1 MEQTPSISVVTIA
14 YQHEKY
20 IAEAIQSILDQTLTD
35 FELIVVND
43 GSTDRTDEIIRSF
56 QDDRIIYIYQENQ
69 GPSAAANTG
78 ILASSAKYIA
88 LMSGDDVS
96 YPQRLAV
103 EYQHLHDS
111 GNRVVFSWVDFIDD
125 DSQPFVGEHF
135 AQDFFNHPQRNR
147 AEMLNW
153 FFMKGNYL
161 CAVTALVEKKIL
173 VECGLFNPVLIQL
186 QDFEMW
192 VKIVK
197 KYDISLLE
205 DKLVKYRVRAGD
217 NNLSSDP
224 TNSVRSIFEGYQL
237 YRQILNHLP
246 IELFRSSFVDALD
259 RPELLEGDSYE
270 LAKAFVYLKHDLTL
284 LRYIGIEKLFNLLQ
298 DERTLRF
305 SKSKYNFG
313 LPELYTL
320 TKDADITNSRVHAE
334 LSRSQSQLHQTQV
347 ELAQAQFTI
356 KKIMASIHLFTSI
369 TANYIPKA
377 RVLAKSVKKFHPDY
391 QFHIILSDRVP
402 SWLDLDKEP
411 FDTVIT
417 IEELS
422 IPNLKS
428 WIFKHTL
435 VEMCTGVK
443 GFAFQEI
450 VRRYQPD
457 YVFFFDP
464 DIVILSPLDSLI
476 EKLTKNSILLTPHQ
490 TEPERLDRA
499 IVDNEI
505 CSLKHGVFNLGFLGI
520 RSTPGS
526 EGLKFI
532 DWWAARLE
540 NYCYDDKLNGL
551 FTDQRWVD
559 LAPAFF
565 SDLCITR
572 EPIYNVATWNL
583 THRVATGSIDRGIEI
598 NGQPICFYHFSGF
611 DSGDQ
616 EIMLKQYGKDSPVLF
631 ELRDWYIEQCQ
642 LAEQDKLGEIN
653 CIYGCFDNGEVI
665 TKLQRIVYRSRVD
678 LHKAFPDPYATTDL
692 DKSYLAW
699 CQQTGTTDA
708 IEFSSESPEAMRS
721 ELVRLQTELST
732 IKSSR
737 SWRLVRKLLG
747 KAV

>member
-1 MEQTPSISVVTIA
+1 
-14 YQHEKY
+14 
-20 IAEAIQSILDQTLTD
+20 
-35 FELIVVND
+35 
-43 GSTDRTDEIIRSF
+43 
-56 QDDRIIYIYQENQ
+56 
-69 GPSAAANTG
+69 
-78 ILASSAKYIA
+78 
-88 LMSGDDVS
+88 
-96 YPQRLAV
+96 
-103 EYQHLHDS
+103 
-111 GNRVVFSWVDFIDD
+111 
-125 DSQPFVGEHF
+125 
-135 AQDFFNHPQRNR
+135 
-147 AEMLNW
+147 
-153 FFMKGNYL
+153 
-161 CAVTALVEKKIL
+161 
-173 VECGLFNPVLIQL
+173 
-186 QDFEMW
+186 
-192 VKIVK
+192 
-197 KYDISLLE
+197 
-205 DKLVKYRVRAGD
+205 
-217 NNLSSDP
+217 
-224 TNSVRSIFEGYQL
+224 
-237 YRQILNHLP
+237 
-246 IELFRSSFVDALD
+246 
-259 RPELLEGDSYE
+259 
-270 LAKAFVYLKHDLTL
+270 
-284 LRYIGIEKLFNLLQ
+284 
-298 DERTLRF
+298 
-305 SKSKYNFG
+305 
-313 LPELYTL
+313 
-320 TKDADITNSRVHAE
+320 
-334 LSRSQSQLHQTQV
+334 
-347 ELAQAQFTI
+347 
-356 KKIMASIHLFTSI
+356 MASIHLFTSI

-391 QFHIILSDRVP
+391 QFHIVLSDRVP

-411 FDTVIT
+411 FDTVLT

-450 VRRYQPD
+450 TRRYQPD
-457 YVFFFDP
+457 YIFFFDP
-464 DIVILSPLDSLI
+464 DIVILSPIDSLVD
-476 EKLTKNSILLTPHQ
+476 KLTKNSILLTPHQ

-520 RSTPGS
+520 RPTPGS

-532 DWWAARLE
+532 DWWAARLQ

-583 THRVATGSIDRGIEI
+583 THRVATGSIEHGIEI

-616 EIMLKQYGKDSPVLF
+616 EIMLKQYGKESPVLF

-642 LAEQDKLGEIN
+642 LAEQEKLGEID
-653 CIYGCFDNGEVI
+653 CVYGCFDNGEAI

-678 LHKAFPDPYATTDL
+678 LQKAFPDPYVTIDT

-721 ELVRLQTELST
+721 ELVRLQTELSA

-747 KAV
+747 KAL